1 MADQKETVILEFEVD
16 SKDAVQSIEN
26 LTKANKAL
34 REERKKLDTSTEEGQ
49 ARIKAINSQ
58 LDTNTKTIK
67 DNSSAL
73 EKQRMNVG
81 NYTGALDKLIPGLG
95 ATVQG
100 IQASTK
106 AALAFIA
113 TPIGA
118 VIGALGLAVAAL
130 TQYFKG
136 SEKGQDD
143 LAKVMAVGKVIW
155 EGFKVVLEKVGEV
168 VFAVGEAVVA
178 VGGKL
183 LSFFSSSAKGAVD
196 SVVNAGLKIAELQD
210 QIDARENGM
219 IIKRAAVNKQVAE
232 LREKAIAQEGAAK
245 RATIEEAI
253 ALEKALG
260 EEEAFQAE
268 EKLRLINLE
277 IEASGEATEE
287 QKLQQ
292 SEAAA
297 HLIDMQAQGAE
308 STLKFQKQLEALK
321 DAEIKKRAE
330 TAKAA
335 QEEAVK
341 KKAADQEYYDLLASV
356 QKAQEE
362 KDLGIWQAEKK
373 REQDLQNMKVTNIG
387 TLQSIINK
395 ATEEEKAAILAK
407 TEWEKKT
414 EFEKIDA
421 ILAKFSEKHAKEIQF
436 AQESLALATDLM
448 GKTFEIVQGNFD
460 LQINALNVKLSKEKT
475 MLQEQYA
482 ADVKA
487 LDEKYK
493 AGEISKEQYDT
504 AILGLNA
511 QYQANVKE
519 AEISQAKEL
528 NEIKKKQFEADKK
541 NQIAIALADAAQ
553 AILSVFAATKGGFII
568 KTAAAVLTAA
578 FTAIKIKQIKEQEF
592 VPTTFAQGGYTGDGG
607 KYEAAG
613 TVHKGEFVMPQESVN
628 KYGKET
634 FQSYLDGSV
643 ATNGMMTGVSGGSAA
658 TQQQVYV
665 VWKEFK
671 EFESKMNIKASISES
686 R

>member
-1 MADQKETVILEFEVD
+1 MAEQKETVILEFEVD

-49 ARIKAINSQ
+49 ARIKAINSE
-58 LDTNTKTIK
+58 LDKNTNTIK

-73 EKQRMNVG
+73 EKQRLNVG
-81 NYTGALDKLIPGLG
+81 NYTGALDKLVPGLG

-155 EGFKVVLEKVGEV
+155 EGFKVILEKVGEV

-232 LREKAIAQEGAAK
+232 LREKAITLEGDAK
-245 RATIEEAI
+245 RAAIQEAI
-253 ALEKALG
+253 DLEKAMG
-260 EEEAFQAE
+260 EEEAFQAAQ
-268 EKLRLINLE
+268 KLELINLE
-277 IEASGEATEE
+277 IEASGAATEE
-287 QKLQQ
+287 QKTMQA
-292 SEAAA
+292 EAAA
-297 HLIDMQAQGAE
+297 HLIDMQAQSAE

-321 DAEIKKRAE
+321 DEEIRKRAA

-335 QEEAVK
+335 EEEAK
-341 KKAADQEYYDLLASV
+341 RKKAADAEYYQMLYEV
-356 QKAQEE
+356 QKAQDE
-362 KDLGIWQAEKK
+362 KEIELWSAEKK

-387 TLQSIINK
+387 NLNAILQK
-395 ATEEEKAAILAK
+395 AREEDQAAILAK
-407 TEWEKKT
+407 VEWEKKT
-414 EFEKIDA
+414 EFEKFDA
-421 ILAKFSEKHAKEIQF
+421 IVAKFMAKHEKEIAAINTGFEVASDILQKT
-436 AQESLALATDLM
+436 TD
-448 GKTFEIVQGNFD
+448 
-460 LQINALNVKLSKEKT
+460 AYARHYA
-475 MLQEQYA
+475 LQEQQLQIKLANEKSEIQKQFEFEKAELDKKYA
-482 ADVKA
+482 
-487 LDEKYK
+487 E
-493 AGEISKEQYDT
+493 GTISKEEYDKGIM
-504 AILGLNA
+504 ALN
-511 QYQANVKE
+511 QSYQADIKE
-519 AEISQAKEL
+519 AELKQQKEL
-528 NEIKKKQFEADKK
+528 NEIKKKAFEANKK
-541 NQIAIALADAAQ
+541 TSIAMALIDAGMAFLKALASLPPPANYIVAAATAIAAGIQIA
-553 AILSVFAATKGGFII
+553 
-568 KTAAAVLTAA
+568 
-578 FTAIKIKQIKEQEF
+578 QIKKQEF
-592 VPTTFAQGGYTGDGG
+592 VPTTFAQGGYTGDGD
-607 KYEAAG
+607 KYEPAG
-613 TVHKGEFVMPQESVN
+613 TVHRGEFVMPKEAVN
-628 KYGKET
+628 KYGKDT

-643 ATNGMMTGVSGGSAA
+643 ATNGMMSGASGGSMA

-671 EFESKMNIKASISES
+671 EFESKMMLKANISES